1 MDYTPVIS
9 FAGLIKETGHEHDL
23 ETIAESEH
31 DRWCREKFSLGWQYG
46 TAHRGKIG
54 GKDDS
59 VMRERTRLHHD
70 LIPFAQLPK
79 EEQGKDVAP
88 MEKMLE
94 LIREYDGLTIYR
106 MED

>member
-1 MDYTPVIS
+1 M
-9 FAGLIKETGHEHDL
+9 
-23 ETIAESEH
+23 
-31 DRWCREKFSLGWQYG
+31 
-46 TAHRGKIG
+46 
-54 GKDDS
+54 
-59 VMRERTRLHHD
+59 MRERTRLHHD
-70 LIPFAQLPK
+70 LIPFARLPK